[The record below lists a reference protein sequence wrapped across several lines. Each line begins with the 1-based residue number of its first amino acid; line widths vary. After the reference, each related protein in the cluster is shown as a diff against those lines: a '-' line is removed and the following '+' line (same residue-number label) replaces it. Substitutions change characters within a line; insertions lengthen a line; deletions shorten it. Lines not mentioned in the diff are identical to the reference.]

1 MDGIAIVG
9 LSGRFPGAKDVAQLW
24 ENLRRGVESITFFSD
39 EELLAEGVPLETL
52 RAPGY
57 VKARAVLDDI
67 DRFDAGLFGYSPRE
81 AELLDPQQRLFL
93 ECAWEALERA
103 GHDPARFEGL
113 IGVYA
118 GGSLPS
124 YLMFNLLSRPDVLAT
139 AGETQVELA
148 NDKDY
153 LATRTSYKL
162 GLRGPSVS
170 VQTACS
176 TALVAV
182 HLACQD
188 LLAYRCDMAL
198 AGGVTV
204 RLPHRAGYIYQEGG
218 VLSPDGHCRAFDAE
232 ARGIVPGS
240 AVGLVV
246 LKRLEDAIADRDTIH
261 AVIKATA
268 VNNDGSQKVGYTAAS
283 VQGQAE
289 VIAAAQALADVDPRS
304 ITYIEAHGTGTPMG
318 DPIEI
323 AALTQAFR
331 AGTRDTGFCAVG
343 SLKTNLGH
351 LDTAAGV
358 AGLIK
363 ATLALQHREL
373 PPSLHYTRPNP
384 AIPFGDSPFFVNAEL
399 RPWPAGEG
407 PRRAGVS
414 SFGIGGTNAHAIL
427 EEAPE
432 RDPSG
437 RSRPYQLLVLSART
451 RAALDR
457 ATTALAEHLRAQPDA
472 PLADIAYTL
481 QVGRTALPH
490 RRALVCRAPEEAV
503 RILTG
508 GAPERVMEGTLPEL
522 RLPVVFMFPGQGAQY
537 VQMARGLY
545 EAEPGFREPLDQC
558 AELLR
563 LHLGLDPRT
572 LLFPSEGGAEEAARR
587 LEQTWLTQPAL
598 FAVEYALARLWMEW
612 GIKPEALIG
621 HSIGEY
627 VAACLAGVFELED
640 ALALV
645 ATRGKLMQELPAGSM
660 LAVPMREEALR
671 PLLPDGV
678 DLAAINGPAQ
688 CVVSGPSEAIEA
700 LRARLE
706 SQGHTCQRLR
716 TSHAFHSAMMEPILE
731 TFARRVAQ
739 VRLRAPSLPVISNL
753 TGKWLTA
760 EQATD
765 PRYWARHLREPVRF
779 AEGLRCV
786 WEQGERMLLEVGPGR
801 TLGSFARQQR
811 SERVGQHIV
820 PSIRHPDDTAADP
833 AFLLGALGRLHVA
846 GVPVDWKAFSAR
858 EQRNR
863 VSLPTYS
870 FERERYWIEPGQ
882 AQPRASA
889 KEAVRK
895 PTLEEWLYMP
905 SWRRMPPPLAR
916 VGVQPRGCW
925 LLLTEEGGLGARLA
939 ARLREA
945 GQEVIRVIPGAGFAS
960 LGEDTWSVAPHLP
973 ESYEALLSALSAAGK
988 APDQVVHLWLQR
1000 AGGAPVEGREAHERG
1015 FLSLLALGQV
1025 LGGLEPARTL
1035 RIAVVV
1041 DRLCDVTGEAV
1052 LAPERATVLG
1062 PCRVIPRELPHV
1074 RCQVI
1079 DVRLPP
1085 PGAPEEGRLVEQ
1097 LLAELQ
1103 AASAEGGV
1111 AYRGSHRWAQA
1122 YEPLRLPPVSGARS
1136 LREGGVYL
1144 ITGGLGGIGLSLAEH
1159 LARKARPTL
1168 VLVGRSSLPPREE
1181 WAAWL
1186 SAHPP
1191 EAPGHARLRKLL
1203 ELEQLGARV
1212 VPLAADVTHPAA
1224 IRSVVEQVKA
1234 RFGGLH
1240 GVLHAAG
1247 VPGGGLMALKTAA
1260 AAEAIL
1266 APKVQGTLAL
1276 AAALEGVPL
1285 DFFVL
1290 CSSLSA
1296 VLGEPGQIDYA
1307 AANAFLD
1314 AFAHHHMAR
1323 TGIPTVAI
1331 GWDAWRDVGMA
1342 WAASRGPAPSA
1353 SIEGRPFDHPL
1364 FDQCIEERPERRVY
1378 LTRFSVRRHWVLSE
1392 HRIMGGAVLPGT
1404 TYLEMARAAFAD
1416 RASEGQIELR
1426 EILFIAP
1433 LGVRDDEE
1441 REVHTLLEKAAD
1453 GWRFVIRSRAGDTW
1467 QDHVTGRVLAVAPV
1481 PPRPHDI
1488 AAIARRCERQD
1499 VPVTAELLGQE
1510 QHMTYG
1516 PRWRN
1521 ITRYQEGALERLAT
1535 LSLPAELVGD
1545 LEKLA
1550 LHPALVDVATA
1561 LAMHHVG
1568 EGFYL
1573 PLSYGRIRVLGP
1585 LRPHGYSYLK
1595 YREPPEGKSAVVCD
1609 VVITDAEGTERV
1621 IFEEFTMVRTEAAQ
1635 VFGARPALAPV
1646 AREQLA
1652 AGAMVDGLRPS
1663 EGAEVLDR
1671 VLAHRAG
1678 PHVLVATRELDA
1690 LFAQTAELAREALAS
1705 AAAPPAPASTH
1716 ARPLVRTEYVAPTDE
1731 IEEKVARVW
1740 QEALGLDRV
1749 GIHDDFFDLGGHSLL
1764 SIQLVSKLKA
1774 SFGLELPLAR
1784 FLDHPTVAGVAG
1796 VIRSHLRP
1804 EPEREELERLLA
1816 EVEGMSQ
1823 EEMASALAREQGPA
1837 PVVAQ
1842 AAPVNERLM
1851 PRPGPGRPIQFSLF
1865 YFSSDEGA
1873 YPTDRYRLILEG
1885 ARFADQRGFAAVW
1898 TPERHFHAFGGLY
1911 PNPSVLT
1918 AGLAAMTERV
1928 QLRAGSVVLPLHH
1941 PVRVAEEWS
1950 VVDNLSKG
1958 RVGVAFATGW
1968 HSRDFLF
1975 APDKYA
1981 DRRGALLGSLDS
1993 VRRLWRGEALAFPD
2007 GGGNVAE
2014 IRLFPRPVQAELPIW
2029 LTAARNP
2036 ETFVLAGQLGL
2047 RVLTSLVDL
2056 SIDQVAERVA
2066 LYREALARHGHRAEE
2081 GHVTVMAHTYIGDDP
2096 ARVRETVRGPLYQY
2110 LRSHGELGKAQLQ
2123 AGGLSLS
2130 AQDEEALLAMGMERY
2145 LSGRSLLGT
2154 PRACS
2159 EVVEQLRRAGADE
2172 VACLIDFGV
2181 EHQAVMASLE
2191 RLAELKEHHAHAA
2204 L

>member
-9 LSGRFPGAKDVAQLW
+9 LSGRFPGARDVAQLW

-39 EELLAEGVPLETL
+39 EELLAAGVPPEIL

-124 YLMFNLLSRPDVLAT
+124 YLMFHLLSRPDVLAA

-162 GLRGPSVS
+162 GLRGPSMT

-176 TALVAV
+176 TSLVAV

-198 AGGVTV
+198 AGGVTL
-204 RLPHRAGYIYQEGG
+204 RLPHRVGYMHQEGG
-218 VLSPDGHCRAFDAE
+218 VLSPDGRCRAFDAE

-240 AVGLVV
+240 GVGLVV
-246 LKRLEDAIADRDTIH
+246 LRRLEDALADRDTIL

-289 VIAAAQALADVDPRS
+289 VIASAQALADVSPRS
-304 ITYIEAHGTGTPMG
+304 ISYIEAHGTGTLMG

-331 AGTRDTGFCAVG
+331 AGTRDTGFCAIG

-373 PPSLHYTRPNP
+373 PPSLHFTKPNP
-384 AIPFGDSPFFVNAEL
+384 AIPFSSSPFFVNATL
-399 RPWPAGEG
+399 RPWDAGEG

-427 EEAPE
+427 EEAPPPE
-432 RDPSG
+432 PSG
-437 RSRPYQLLVLSART
+437 PSRTHQLLVLSART
-451 RAALDR
+451 PAALER
-457 ATTALAEHLRAQPDA
+457 ATQALAEHLRASPEA

-481 QVGRTALPH
+481 QAGRAALQH
-490 RRALVCRAPEEAV
+490 RLAVVCRNAEEAA

-508 GAPERVMEGTLPEL
+508 GDPQRLMEGTPPEL
-522 RLPVVFMFPGQGAQY
+522 RLPVVFMFPGQGSQY
-537 VQMARGLY
+537 VHMTRGLY
-545 EAEPGFREPLDQC
+545 EAEPGFKEPLDRC

-563 LHLGLDPRT
+563 PHLGLDLRT
-572 LLFPSEGGAEEAARR
+572 LLFSPEGAREEAERR
-587 LEQTWLTQPAL
+587 LGQTQLTQPAL

-660 LAVPMREEALR
+660 LAIPMREEALR
-671 PLLPDGV
+671 PLLPEGV

-700 LRARLE
+700 LRGRLE

-716 TSHAFHSAMMEPILE
+716 TSHAFHSAMMDPILE
-731 TFARRVAQ
+731 TFVRRVSQ
-739 VRLRAPSLPVISNL
+739 VRLRAPSLPVVSNL

-760 EQATD
+760 EQAMD

-779 AEGLRCV
+779 AEGLRFV
-786 WEQGERMLLEVGPGR
+786 LEQGERMLLEVGPGR

-811 SERVGQHIV
+811 SERGGQFIV
-820 PSIRHPDDTAADP
+820 SSVRHPEDTTEDS

-846 GVPVDWKAFSAR
+846 GVRVDWKAFSAR

-863 VSLPTYS
+863 VSLPTYP

-882 AQPRASA
+882 AQPPTPA
-889 KEAVRK
+889 KETVRK
-895 PTLEEWLYMP
+895 STPEEWLYAP
-905 SWRRMPPPLAR
+905 SWRRMPLPPAKAGAFSR
-916 VGVQPRGCW
+916 KCW
-925 LLLTEEGGLGARLA
+925 LLLSEEGGLGARLA
-939 ARLREA
+939 TRLRET
-945 GQEVIRVIPGAGFAS
+945 GQEVIQVIPGAGFAS
-960 LGEDTWSVAPHLP
+960 VGEDTWSVAPHLP
-973 ESYEALLSALSAAGK
+973 ESYEALLGALSAAGK
-988 APDQVVHLWLQR
+988 APDQVVHLLLQR

-1015 FLSLLALGQV
+1015 FLSLLALAKALAGR
-1025 LGGLEPARTL
+1025 ERARAL
-1035 RIAVVV
+1035 RIAVVAE
-1041 DRLCDVTGEAV
+1041 RLCDINGEEV

-1074 RCQVI
+1074 RCQLI
-1079 DVRLPP
+1079 DVRLPSS
-1085 PGAPEEGRLVEQ
+1085 GTTQEGRLVDQ

-1103 AASAEGGV
+1103 AASTDGGV
-1111 AYRGSHRWAQA
+1111 AYRGAHRWVQA
-1122 YEPLRLPPVSGARS
+1122 HEPLRLPPVPGARP

-1159 LARKARPTL
+1159 LARSARAKL

-1186 SAHPP
+1186 SSHSGD
-1191 EAPGHARLRKLL
+1191 EPGHARLRKLM
-1203 ELEQLGARV
+1203 ELERLGAQV
-1212 VPLAADVTHPAA
+1212 MTLTADVTDPAA
-1224 IRSVVEQVKA
+1224 IRGAVEQAKA
-1234 RFGGLH
+1234 RFGALH
-1240 GVLHAAG
+1240 GVIHAAG
-1247 VPGGGLMALKTAA
+1247 VPGGGIIALKTTA
-1260 AAEAIL
+1260 AAEAVL

-1276 AAALEGVPL
+1276 AAALEGIPL
-1285 DFFVL
+1285 DFLVL

-1314 AFAHHHMAR
+1314 TFAHHHTAR

-1331 GWDAWRDVGMA
+1331 GWDAWREVGMA
-1342 WAASRGPAPSA
+1342 WAASRGTAPTA
-1353 SIEGRPFDHPL
+1353 ALEGRPIDHPL
-1364 FDQCIEERPERRVY
+1364 FDRCIEERADRRVY

-1426 EILFIAP
+1426 DILFIAP
-1433 LGVRDDEE
+1433 LGVPDDEE
-1441 REVHTLLEKAAD
+1441 REVHTVLEKQAD
-1453 GWRFVIRSRAGDTW
+1453 GWRFVIRSRAGDGW
-1467 QDHVTGRVLAVAPV
+1467 QDHVTGRVLAVAPE

-1499 VPVTAELLGQE
+1499 VSVTAELLGQE

-1521 ITRYQEGALERLAT
+1521 ITRYQEGPLERLAT
-1535 LSLPAELVGD
+1535 LALSAELAGD

-1573 PLSYGRIRVLGP
+1573 PLSYKRIRVLGP
-1585 LRPHGYSYLK
+1585 LRPHAYSYLK
-1595 YREPPEGKSAVVCD
+1595 YREPPEGKGAVVCD

-1635 VFGARPALAPV
+1635 VFGGRLSAAPNARAH
-1646 AREQLA
+1646 LA
-1652 AGAMVDGLRPS
+1652 AGPVADGLLPKD
-1663 EGAEVLDR
+1663 GAEVLDR
-1671 VLAHRAG
+1671 VLTYRAG

-1690 LFAQTAELAREALAS
+1690 LLSQTAELAREALEGAT
-1705 AAAPPAPASTH
+1705 AAPAPASTH

-1731 IEEKVARVW
+1731 IEEKVARAW

-1764 SIQLVSKLKA
+1764 SIQLVSKLK
-1774 SFGLELPLAR
+1774 STFGLELPLAR
-1784 FLDHPTVAGVAG
+1784 FLEHPTVAGIAG
-1796 VIRSHLRP
+1796 VIRSQLQP
-1804 EPEREELERLLA
+1804 DPERAELERLLA

-1823 EEMASALAREQGPA
+1823 EEMVRALAQEQGTEPA
-1837 PVVAQ
+1837 RPPVT
-1842 AAPVNERLM
+1842 PVIEPSM
-1851 PRPGPGRPIQFSLF
+1851 PRPAPGRPMQFSLF
-1865 YFSSDEGA
+1865 YFSSDEAA
-1873 YPTDRYRLILEG
+1873 YPTDRYRLILDG

-1898 TPERHFHAFGGLY
+1898 TPERHFHSFGGLY
-1911 PNPSVLT
+1911 PNPSVLA
-1918 AGLAAMTERV
+1918 AGLATMTERV
-1928 QLRAGSVVLPLHH
+1928 QIRAGSVVLPLHH

-1950 VVDNLSKG
+1950 VADNLSKG
-1958 RVGVAFATGW
+1958 RIGVAFATGW

-1981 DRRGALLGSLDS
+1981 DRRGALLSSLDS
-1993 VRRLWRGEALAFPD
+1993 VRRLWRGESLPFPD
-2007 GGGNVAE
+2007 GAGNLAE
-2014 IRLFPRPVQAELPIW
+2014 IRLLPRPVQAELPIW

-2036 ETFVLAGQLGL
+2036 ETFVLAGQLGVG
-2047 RVLTSLVDL
+2047 VLTSLVDL
-2056 SIDQVAERVA
+2056 SVDQVAERVA
-2066 LYREALARHGHRAEE
+2066 LYREALARHGHPAES
-2081 GHVTVMAHTYIGDDP
+2081 GHVTVMAHTYVDDTP

-2110 LRSHGELGKAQLQ
+2110 LRSHGELGKALLQ
-2123 AGGLSLS
+2123 AGGPTLS
-2130 AQDEEALLAMGMERY
+2130 AEDEEALLAMGMERY
-2145 LSGRSLLGT
+2145 LNGRSLLGT

-2159 EVVEQLRRAGADE
+2159 EVVEQLRRAGVDE

-2191 RLAELKEHHAHAA
+2191 RLAELKEHHARAA